1 MQIPPYLERLLLT
14 NEAEFRNATLGLN
27 GGNLLFCPNGKSLV
41 ILEMTIQP
49 FVNTTFWTNNNLE
62 VLFDEGG
69 FLSGDWK
76 GAFRD
81 YSNRKIFQ
89 IQMINDKYNQYLSFT
104 NTFKIAPLI
113 NSDNDSFAAGIE
125 LEFSEKKESL
135 YIYADRSMYFN
146 FLYYNSGENGNS
158 IQFVSE
164 NYGTSYLEKLQAQ
177 SPFPI
182 TPENS
187 NAMDNLHT
195 FENSS
200 KSLAYY
206 PLRKEQTP
214 SAIYTPAAPGQSEGF
229 RIVTANN
236 PLDSITIGQTNQFNI
251 TLDSILAY
259 NLPLINVKY
268 ALVNKR
274 PADYGLVKP

>member
-27 GGNLLFCPNGKSLV
+27 GGNLLFCPTGKSIV

-49 FVNTTFWTNNNLE
+49 FVNTASLTDPGIIS
-62 VLFDEGG
+62 LFDEGAD
-69 FLSGDWK
+69 SVGDWK
-76 GAFRD
+76 QIFRI
-81 YSNRKIFQ
+81 YSDRKIFQ

-104 NTFKIAPLI
+104 NTFKISPQY
-113 NSDNDSFAAGIE
+113 NSIGDIFKAAIE
-125 LEFSEKKESL
+125 IEFTEKKESL
-135 YIYADRSMYFN
+135 YIYVDRSLYFN
-146 FLYYNSGENGNS
+146 FLYYNSGINGNS

-214 SAIYTPAAPGQSEGF
+214 SNIYTPAAPGQSEGF
-229 RIVTANN
+229 RIVTSNQ
-236 PLDSITIGQTNQFNI
+236 PLDSITIDQTNQFNI
-251 TLDSILAY
+251 TLDRILAY
-259 NLPLINVKY
+259 QLPLINVKY

-274 PADYGLVKP
+274 PSDYGLVKP

>member
-27 GGNLLFCPNGKSLV
+27 GGNMLFCPTGKSLI

-49 FVNTTFWTNNNLE
+49 FVNTAFLDE
-62 VLFDEGG
+62 PEIFQLFD
-69 FLSGDWK
+69 K
-76 GAFRD
+76 GYLNGSMTKVFEI

-89 IQMINDKYNQYLSFT
+89 IQMINDKYNQYISFT
-104 NTFKIAPLI
+104 NTFKITPVFDPGSTEVIPA
-113 NSDNDSFAAGIE
+113 IE
-125 LEFSEKKESL
+125 LEFSEKRESL
-135 YIYADRSMYFN
+135 YIYADRSLYFN
-146 FLYYNSGENGNS
+146 FLYYNVDGNS

-164 NYGTSYLEKLQAQ
+164 NYATSYRETIQAQ

-187 NAMDNLHT
+187 GGLDNLHT
-195 FENSS
+195 FENSA
-200 KSLAYY
+200 KDLAYF

-214 SAIYTPAAPGQSEGF
+214 SAIYPPAAPGQSEGF
-229 RIVTANN
+229 RIVSSNN
-236 PLDSITIGQTNQFNI
+236 PLDSITIGQTNVANI
-251 TLDSILAY
+251 TLDRILAY
-259 NLPLINVKY
+259 QLPLVNVKY

>member
-14 NEAEFRNATLGLN
+14 NEAEFRNASLGLN
-27 GGNLLFCPNGKSLV
+27 GGNMLFCPTGKSLI
-41 ILEMTIQP
+41 ILELTIQP
-49 FVNTTFWTNNNLE
+49 FVNTAFLTDPEIANLFDKGYTNNDFQTFFE
-62 VLFDEGG
+62 I
-69 FLSGDWK
+69 
-76 GAFRD
+76 

-104 NTFKIAPLI
+104 NTFKITPLTSPLI
-113 NSDNDSFAAGIE
+113 AQARPAMEI
-125 LEFSEKKESL
+125 EFSEKRESL
-135 YIYADRSMYFN
+135 YIYADRSLYFN
-146 FLYYNSGENGNS
+146 FLYYNSGNDGNG

-164 NYGTSYLEKLQAQ
+164 KYATSYRETIQAQ

-187 NAMDNLHT
+187 GNLDNLHT
-195 FENSS
+195 FENSA
-200 KSLAYY
+200 KDLAYF

-214 SAIYTPAAPGQSEGF
+214 SAIYPPAAPGQSEGF
-229 RIVTANN
+229 RIVSSNN
-236 PLDSITIGQTNQFNI
+236 PLDSITIEQSNVALI
-251 TLDSILAY
+251 PLDRILAY
-259 NLPLINVKY
+259 QLPLVNVKY